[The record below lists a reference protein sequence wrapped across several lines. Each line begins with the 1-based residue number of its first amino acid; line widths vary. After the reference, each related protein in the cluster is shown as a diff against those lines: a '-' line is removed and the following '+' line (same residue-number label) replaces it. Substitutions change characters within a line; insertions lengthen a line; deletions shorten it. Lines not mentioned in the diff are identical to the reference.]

1 MTLERKF
8 NKWIHVNY
16 LINGVLYLD
25 KKDTISFMDIVNE
38 FIQTYNLTEDKSKLL
53 IEYCNDHYKIK
64 Q

>member
-25 KKDTISFMDIVNE
+25 KKDTISFIDIVNE
-38 FIQTYNLTEDKSKLL
+38 FIQKYNLTEDKYKLL
-53 IEYCNDHYKIK
+53 IEYCNNHYKIK
-64 Q
+64 R

>member
-25 KKDTISFMDIVNE
+25 KKDTISFIDIVNE
-38 FIQTYNLTEDKSKLL
+38 FIKLYQLNEEKFKEL
-53 IEYCNDHYKIK
+53 IDYCNAHYKIK
-64 Q
+64 R

>member
-16 LINGVLYLD
+16 LINGILYLD

-38 FIQTYNLTEDKSKLL
+38 FIQKHNLTEDKYKLL
-53 IEYCNDHYKIK
+53 IEYCNNHYKIK

>member
-25 KKDTISFMDIVNE
+25 KKDTISFIDIVNE
-38 FIQTYNLTEDKSKLL
+38 FINKYNLSEDKYKLL
-53 IEYCNDHYKIK
+53 IEYCNNHYTIK
-64 Q
+64 H

>member
-8 NKWIHVNY
+8 NKWIHINY

-38 FIQTYNLTEDKSKLL
+38 FIQNYNLSEDKSKLL
-53 IEYCNDHYKIK
+53 IEYCNNHYTIK
-64 Q
+64 K

>member
-25 KKDTISFMDIVNE
+25 KKDTISFIDIVNE
-38 FIQTYNLTEDKSKLL
+38 FIQKYNLTDDKSKLL

>member
-25 KKDTISFMDIVNE
+25 KKDTISFIDIVNE
-38 FIQTYNLTEDKSKLL
+38 FIQKYNLTEDKYKLL
-53 IEYCNDHYKIK
+53 IKYCNNHYKIK

>member
-25 KKDTISFMDIVNE
+25 KKDTISFIDIVNE
-38 FIQTYNLTEDKSKLL
+38 FVKKYNLTEDKYKLL
-53 IEYCNDHYKIK
+53 IEYCNDHYTIK
-64 Q
+64 K

>member
-25 KKDTISFMDIVNE
+25 KKDTISFIDIVNE
-38 FIQTYNLTEDKSKLL
+38 FIQKYNLTEDKYKLL
-53 IEYCNDHYKIK
+53 IDYCNDHYKIK

>member
-1 MTLERKF
+1 MTLEHKF
-8 NKWIHVNY
+8 NKWINVNY

-38 FIQTYNLTEDKSKLL
+38 FIQKYNLTEDKYKLL

>member
-25 KKDTISFMDIVNE
+25 KKDTISFIDIVNE
-38 FIQTYNLTEDKSKLL
+38 FIQKDNLTEDKYKLL